1 MQTISLSKNE
11 IKIIKDLIKA
21 KYEFERCI
29 ITPFDKSFITKLY
42 QSVKELQDLNEK
54 FQNI

>member
-21 KYEFERCI
+21 KYEFERCM
-29 ITPFDKSFITKLY
+29 ITHFDESVITELY
-42 QSVKELQDLNEK
+42 KSVKELQDLNEK
-54 FQNI
+54 FREL